1 MHKLRATSNQKPET
15 RMAKFL
21 IIDDDF
27 EICEMLLNL
36 VSQMG
41 HGAVCRNTL
50 TAGLKEAT
58 SNSYDIVLLD
68 VRLPDGSGLDILP
81 NIRKIRPS
89 PDVIILT
96 GFGDADGAEIAIKYG
111 AWDYIQKPASLKA
124 LTLTLQRI
132 IQHRKELKEA
142 KQSTVALKLDS
153 IVGSSA
159 RMRLCYDLVAQAASS
174 STNVLIT
181 GETGT
186 GKELFSRAIHKNS
199 SRSDNGFVVVDC
211 AALPETLVGS
221 VLFGHIKGAFTGA
234 ESAQDGLVK
243 QAHGGT
249 LFLDE
254 VGELPFS
261 VQKVFLRVLQEQR
274 FRPVGDKDEV
284 KSNFRV
290 IAATNRD
297 LDKMVKSGH
306 FRKDLLYRLKA
317 LTINLPPLRERPKD
331 IIDIALFHAIKC
343 CERNHI
349 GSKGFSP
356 EFLEALKS
364 YNWPGNVRELV
375 NSLETALIT
384 AEHAHNLLPVHLP
397 EHIRIKAVR
406 ASFENQK
413 ESFADSK
420 KNGTVP
426 VSLPSFREFIE
437 SAECKYFQNLI
448 SHTQRNIKASC
459 NISGLSRSRL
469 YGLMKKHNLSRK
481 F

>member
-1 MHKLRATSNQKPET
+1 
-15 RMAKFL
+15 MAKFL

-297 LDKMVKSGH
+297 LDKMVKSAH

-384 AEHAHNLLPVHLP
+384 IQAEHAHNLLPVHLP

-420 KNGTVP
+420 KNSTVP